1 MTENLRNVAKTMEVL
16 KENMFA
22 KMGNVDSSMVE
33 LNKRMGKTIEA
44 FNEHAL
50 TTNQTLEKEFNRVEK
65 VNNKLEGLLKSELQ
79 DMRKTISGNE
89 DNNESWRK
97 AFEQKNHSFFKELTN
112 AMKSLKKNLLK
123 EKFEREST

>member
-1 MTENLRNVAKTMEVL
+1 MENENKFVKEVQETITSLDTIVKNTREQLDANIASTQTLMTENLRNVAKTMEVL

-50 TTNQTLEKEFNRVEK
+50 TTN
-65 VNNKLEGLLKSELQ
+65 
-79 DMRKTISGNE
+79 
-89 DNNESWRK
+89 
-97 AFEQKNHSFFKELTN
+97 
-112 AMKSLKKNLLK
+112 
-123 EKFEREST
+123 